1 MVENLSA
8 LIDTV
13 QKNCTIADARHA
25 RDMTMCTFLLEMR
38 EYYRWEMEIPYG
50 ARLPKEELGD
60 WLNARESLWDTVE
73 EEDFAPLPLSEI
85 GIDPFEADDINR
97 ALIPLGLVYSS
108 GLGHFRK
115 PHFVL
120 AELKRAEVREGV
132 QVLVA
137 GCEYARDLIAPPA
150 AMRDGAIFLR
160 MDAVRRL
167 LWNKYEE
174 WQWKEKDTALG
185 RAFAYYD
192 FERNIE
198 RGLDRMAEAE
208 SEAMILHE
216 IGEARAESLLGAD
229 WNEMLGQLTSRHAEL
244 LVRAVRDHL
253 AEGSEKFAVS
263 ESKKR
268 SNGRIGVEIEV
279 HAVPI
284 GCPSVSDQDRSAT
297 DCIHASRHKAPVR
310 KSEEMGQE
318 RRFIRKVDLT
328 PHAIMPA
335 DEYSSMRGGRIPGTD
350 HNLAFRIRSGGKP
363 IDVKTFRKTL
373 FQRHTGRHDR
383 LARWGL
389 LTLPRS
395 TENGSKRGNHFL
407 NRHHPNFRVGL
418 GGDRVA
424 SMLHGVKRESI
435 GEGRRAYA

>member
-1 MVENLSA
+1 MLDLSA

-50 ARLPKEELGD
+50 ARLPKDELGD

-73 EEDFAPLPLSEI
+73 EEDFAPLPLNAA
-85 GIDPFEADDINR
+85 GIDPFESDDINR
-97 ALIPLGLVYSS
+97 ALIPQGLVYSS
-108 GLGHFRK
+108 GLGRFRK

-120 AELKRAEVREGV
+120 AELKRSEMRDGV

-185 RAFAYYD
+185 RAFSHYG
-192 FERNIE
+192 FEHDIE

-216 IGEARAESLLGAD
+216 IGEARAEALLGED
-229 WNEMLGQLTSRHAEL
+229 WNAMLGQLTSRHAEL

-253 AEGSEKFAVS
+253 ADCLVALPTLLERAAFGSLHFYLANLSGLRRALFPTLPQAYETWLDSRDTAALSRVVKAA
-263 ESKKR
+263 
-268 SNGRIGVEIEV
+268 EV
-279 HAVPI
+279 HWLKAAR
-284 GCPSVSDQDRSAT
+284 QLTAT
-297 DCIHASRHKAPVR
+297 YHRDPTQGDAQINA
-310 KSEEMGQE
+310 
-318 RRFIRKVDLT
+318 
-328 PHAIMPA
+328 
-335 DEYSSMRGGRIPGTD
+335 
-350 HNLAFRIRSGGKP
+350 LA
-363 IDVKTFRKTL
+363 
-373 FQRHTGRHDR
+373 
-383 LARWGL
+383 
-389 LTLPRS
+389 
-395 TENGSKRGNHFL
+395 
-407 NRHHPNFRVGL
+407 
-418 GGDRVA
+418 GGDLA
-424 SMLHGVKRESI
+424 GLKL
-435 GEGRRAYA
+435 

>member
-50 ARLPKEELGD
+50 ARLPKDELGD

-73 EEDFAPLPLSEI
+73 EEDFAPLPLNAS
-85 GIDPFEADDINR
+85 GIDPFDADDINR

-108 GLGHFRK
+108 GLGRFRK

-120 AELKRAEVREGV
+120 AELKRAEMREGV

-150 AMRDGAIFLR
+150 AMRGGAIFLR

-185 RAFAYYD
+185 RAFAHYGC
-192 FERNIE
+192 ERDLE

-216 IGEARAESLLGAD
+216 IGEARAESLLGED
-229 WNEMLGQLTSRHAEL
+229 WNTMLGQLTSRHAEL
-244 LVRAVRDHL
+244 LARAVRDHL
-253 AEGSEKFAVS
+253 ADCLVTLPTLLEREAIGSLHFYLANLS
-263 ESKKR
+263 GLRRALFPALPQAYESWLGHR
-268 SNGRIGVEIEV
+268 DNAQLADIVAAAETHWLDVARQLTAAHRRDPAHGD
-279 HAVPI
+279 A
-284 GCPSVSDQDRSAT
+284 A
-297 DCIHASRHKAPVR
+297 IHA
-310 KSEEMGQE
+310 
-318 RRFIRKVDLT
+318 
-328 PHAIMPA
+328 
-335 DEYSSMRGGRIPGTD
+335 
-350 HNLAFRIRSGGKP
+350 LA
-363 IDVKTFRKTL
+363 
-373 FQRHTGRHDR
+373 
-383 LARWGL
+383 
-389 LTLPRS
+389 
-395 TENGSKRGNHFL
+395 
-407 NRHHPNFRVGL
+407 
-418 GGDRVA
+418 GGD
-424 SMLHGVKRESI
+424 LDGLKR
-435 GEGRRAYA
+435 

>member
-1 MVENLSA
+1 MVDNLSA

-50 ARLPKEELGD
+50 ARLPKDELGD
-60 WLNARESLWDTVE
+60 WLNARESLWDAVE
-73 EEDFAPLPLSEI
+73 EEDFAPLPLSAT

-150 AMRDGAIFLR
+150 AMRGGSIFLR

-167 LWNKYEE
+167 LWNKFEE

-185 RAFAYYD
+185 RAFAHYD

-216 IGEARAESLLGAD
+216 IGEARAESLLGEA
-229 WNEMLGQLTSRHAEL
+229 WNTMLGQLTSRHAEL
-244 LVRAVRDHL
+244 LARAVRDHL
-253 AEGSEKFAVS
+253 ADCLVTLPTLLEREAIGSLHFYLANLS
-263 ESKKR
+263 GLRRALFPALPQAYESWL
-268 SNGRIGVEIEV
+268 G
-279 HAVPI
+279 
-284 GCPSVSDQDRSAT
+284 
-297 DCIHASRHKAPVR
+297 SRDTA
-310 KSEEMGQE
+310 
-318 RRFIRKVDLT
+318 
-328 PHAIMPA
+328 
-335 DEYSSMRGGRIPGTD
+335 
-350 HNLAFRIRSGGKP
+350 
-363 IDVKTFRKTL
+363 
-373 FQRHTGRHDR
+373 R
-383 LARWGL
+383 LAELVSRAETHWL
-389 LTLPRS
+389 DAARQLTAAYHRDPAQGDAQINALA
-395 TENGSKRGNHFL
+395 
-407 NRHHPNFRVGL
+407 
-418 GGDRVA
+418 GGDLA
-424 SMLHGVKRESI
+424 GLKL
-435 GEGRRAYA
+435 

>member
-1 MVENLSA
+1 MVDLSA

-50 ARLPKEELGD
+50 ARLPKDELGD

-73 EEDFAPLPLSEI
+73 EEEFAPLPLTES

-97 ALIPLGLVYSS
+97 ALIPQGLVYSS

-185 RAFAYYD
+185 RAFAHYD
-192 FERNIE
+192 FERDIE

-216 IGEARAESLLGAD
+216 IGEARAESLLGEE
-229 WNEMLGQLTSRHAEL
+229 WNTMLGQLTSRHAEL
-244 LVRAVRDHL
+244 LARAVRDHL
-253 AEGSEKFAVS
+253 ADCLVTLPTLLEREAIGSLHFYLANLTGLRRALFPALPQAYEAWLDSRDTARLAHTVAAA
-263 ESKKR
+263 ESHWLDAAQR
-268 SNGRIGVEIEV
+268 LTSIFHRDPAHGDAQLNALAGG
-279 HAVPI
+279 
-284 GCPSVSDQDRSAT
+284 
-297 DCIHASRHKAPVR
+297 
-310 KSEEMGQE
+310 
-318 RRFIRKVDLT
+318 DLT
-328 PHAIMPA
+328 
-335 DEYSSMRGGRIPGTD
+335 S
-350 HNLAFRIRSGGKP
+350 L
-363 IDVKTFRKTL
+363 
-373 FQRHTGRHDR
+373 
-383 LARWGL
+383 
-389 LTLPRS
+389 
-395 TENGSKRGNHFL
+395 KR
-407 NRHHPNFRVGL
+407 
-418 GGDRVA
+418 
-424 SMLHGVKRESI
+424 
-435 GEGRRAYA
+435 

>member
-1 MVENLSA
+1 MLDLSA

-50 ARLPKEELGD
+50 ARLPRDELGD

-73 EEDFAPLPLSEI
+73 EEDFAPLPLSDT

-97 ALIPLGLVYSS
+97 ALIPQGLVYSS

-185 RAFAYYD
+185 RAFAYHD
-192 FERNIE
+192 FERDIE
-198 RGLDRMAEAE
+198 YGLDRMAEAE

-216 IGEARAESLLGAD
+216 IGEARAELLLGEA
-229 WNEMLGQLTSRHAEL
+229 WNDMLGQLSSRHAEL

-253 AEGSEKFAVS
+253 A
-263 ESKKR
+263 
-268 SNGRIGVEIEV
+268 
-279 HAVPI
+279 
-284 GCPSVSDQDRSAT
+284 
-297 DCIHASRHKAPVR
+297 DCLV
-310 KSEEMGQE
+310 
-318 RRFIRKVDLT
+318 
-328 PHAIMPA
+328 
-335 DEYSSMRGGRIPGTD
+335 
-350 HNLAFRIRSGGKP
+350 
-363 IDVKTFRKTL
+363 
-373 FQRHTGRHDR
+373 
-383 LARWGL
+383 
-389 LTLPRS
+389 TLPTLLER
-395 TENGSKRGNHFL
+395 EAAGSLHFYLANLSGLRRALFPALPQAYEAWLDHRDSAALAGLVNRAKTHWLDVAQRLLAACQRDPLQGDACL
-407 NRHHPNFRVGL
+407 NAL
-418 GGDRVA
+418 AGGDLA
-424 SMLHGVKRESI
+424 ELKL
-435 GEGRRAYA
+435 

>member
-1 MVENLSA
+1 MLELSA

-50 ARLPKEELGD
+50 ARLPKDELGD
-60 WLNARESLWDTVE
+60 WLNTRESLWNAVE
-73 EEDFAPLPLSEI
+73 EEDFAPLPLSAA

-97 ALIPLGLVYSS
+97 ALIPQGLVYSS

-120 AELKRAEVREGV
+120 AELKRAEVRDGV

-150 AMRDGAIFLR
+150 AMRDGTIFLR

-192 FERNIE
+192 FEHDIE

-216 IGEARAESLLGAD
+216 IGEARAETLLGED
-229 WNEMLGQLTSRHAEL
+229 WNAMLGHLKSRHAEL
-244 LVRAVRDHL
+244 LARAVRDHL
-253 AEGSEKFAVS
+253 ADCLVTLPTLLEREAIGSLHFYLANLSGLRRALFPALLQAYEAWLGS
-263 ESKKR
+263 
-268 SNGRIGVEIEV
+268 GDT
-279 HAVPI
+279 ATLA
-284 GCPSVSDQDRSAT
+284 SVVKAAEAHWLDAARHLSAT
-297 DCIHASRHKAPVR
+297 YHRD
-310 KSEEMGQE
+310 
-318 RRFIRKVDLT
+318 
-328 PHAIMPA
+328 PA
-335 DEYSSMRGGRIPGTD
+335 QGDAQL
-350 HNLAFRIRSGGKP
+350 NALA
-363 IDVKTFRKTL
+363 
-373 FQRHTGRHDR
+373 
-383 LARWGL
+383 
-389 LTLPRS
+389 
-395 TENGSKRGNHFL
+395 
-407 NRHHPNFRVGL
+407 
-418 GGDRVA
+418 GGDLAGLR
-424 SMLHGVKRESI
+424 L
-435 GEGRRAYA
+435 

>member
-1 MVENLSA
+1 MLELSA

-50 ARLPKEELGD
+50 ARLPKDELGD
-60 WLNARESLWDTVE
+60 WLNARESLWDAIE
-73 EEDFAPLPLSEI
+73 EEDFALLPLTES

-97 ALIPLGLVYSS
+97 ALIPQGLVYSS

-120 AELKRAEVREGV
+120 AELKRAEVRDGV

-185 RAFAYYD
+185 RAFAHYD
-192 FERNIE
+192 FECDIE
-198 RGLDRMAEAE
+198 HGLDRMAEAE

-216 IGEARAESLLGAD
+216 IGEARAESLLGED
-229 WNEMLGQLTSRHAEL
+229 WNAMLGRLTSRHAEL
-244 LVRAVRDHL
+244 LARAVRDHL
-253 AEGSEKFAVS
+253 ADCLVTLPTLLEREAIGSLHFYLANLSGLRRALFPALPQAYEAWLG
-263 ESKKR
+263 
-268 SNGRIGVEIEV
+268 NGDI
-279 HAVPI
+279 A
-284 GCPSVSDQDRSAT
+284 
-297 DCIHASRHKAPVR
+297 K
-310 KSEEMGQE
+310 
-318 RRFIRKVDLT
+318 
-328 PHAIMPA
+328 
-335 DEYSSMRGGRIPGTD
+335 
-350 HNLAFRIRSGGKP
+350 LAFV
-363 IDVKTFRKTL
+363 VKTAEAHWLDAARHLSASYHRDPAQGDSQLNTL
-373 FQRHTGRHDR
+373 
-383 LARWGL
+383 A
-389 LTLPRS
+389 
-395 TENGSKRGNHFL
+395 
-407 NRHHPNFRVGL
+407 
-418 GGDRVA
+418 GGDLA
-424 SMLHGVKRESI
+424 NLKL
-435 GEGRRAYA
+435 

>member
-25 RDMTMCTFLLEMR
+25 RDMTICTFLLEMR

-50 ARLPKEELGD
+50 ARLPKDELGD

-73 EEDFAPLPLSEI
+73 EESFVPLPVSG
-85 GIDPFEADDINR
+85 GIDPFDADDVNR
-97 ALIPLGLVYSS
+97 ALVPYGLVYSS

-150 AMRDGAIFLR
+150 AMRGGSIFLR

-167 LWNKYEE
+167 LWNKFEE

-185 RAFAYYD
+185 RAFAHYD

-216 IGEARAESLLGAD
+216 IGEARAESLLGEA
-229 WNEMLGQLTSRHAEL
+229 WNTMLGQLTSRHAEL
-244 LVRAVRDHL
+244 LARAVRDHL
-253 AEGSEKFAVS
+253 ADCLVTLPTLLEREAIGSLHFYLANLS
-263 ESKKR
+263 GLRRALFPALPQAYESWL
-268 SNGRIGVEIEV
+268 G
-279 HAVPI
+279 
-284 GCPSVSDQDRSAT
+284 
-297 DCIHASRHKAPVR
+297 SRDTA
-310 KSEEMGQE
+310 
-318 RRFIRKVDLT
+318 
-328 PHAIMPA
+328 
-335 DEYSSMRGGRIPGTD
+335 
-350 HNLAFRIRSGGKP
+350 
-363 IDVKTFRKTL
+363 
-373 FQRHTGRHDR
+373 R
-383 LARWGL
+383 LAELVSRAETHWL
-389 LTLPRS
+389 DAARQLTAAY
-395 TENGSKRGNHFL
+395 
-407 NRHHPNFRVGL
+407 HHDPAQGDAQINAL
-418 GGDRVA
+418 AGGDLA
-424 SMLHGVKRESI
+424 GLKL
-435 GEGRRAYA
+435 

>member
-50 ARLPKEELGD
+50 ARLPKDELGD

-73 EEDFAPLPLSEI
+73 EENFVPLPLNEA

-108 GLGHFRK
+108 GLGYFRK

-120 AELKRAEVREGV
+120 AELKRAEVREGD

-185 RAFAYYD
+185 RAFAHYD
-192 FERNIE
+192 FERDIE

-216 IGEARAESLLGAD
+216 IGEARAESLLGKD
-229 WNEMLGQLTSRHAEL
+229 WNMMLGQLTSRHAEL
-244 LVRAVRDHL
+244 LARAVRDHL
-253 AEGSEKFAVS
+253 ADCLMTLPTLLERDAIGSLHFYLANLS
-263 ESKKR
+263 GLRRALFPALPQAYESWLDNR
-268 SNGRIGVEIEV
+268 
-279 HAVPI
+279 
-284 GCPSVSDQDRSAT
+284 DT
-297 DCIHASRHKAPVR
+297 
-310 KSEEMGQE
+310 
-318 RRFIRKVDLT
+318 T
-328 PHAIMPA
+328 
-335 DEYSSMRGGRIPGTD
+335 
-350 HNLAFRIRSGGKP
+350 
-363 IDVKTFRKTL
+363 
-373 FQRHTGRHDR
+373 R
-383 LARWGL
+383 LARVVKAAEAHWL
-389 LTLPRS
+389 DTARRLTTVYHRDPVQGDAQINALA
-395 TENGSKRGNHFL
+395 
-407 NRHHPNFRVGL
+407 
-418 GGDRVA
+418 GGDLA
-424 SMLHGVKRESI
+424 GLKL
-435 GEGRRAYA
+435 

>member
-1 MVENLSA
+1 MVENLPA

-50 ARLPKEELGD
+50 ARLPKDELGD

-73 EEDFAPLPLSEI
+73 EEEFALLPLSEA
-85 GIDPFEADDINR
+85 GIDPFQADAINR

-167 LWNKYEE
+167 LWNRYEE

-185 RAFAYYD
+185 RAFAHYD
-192 FERNIE
+192 FERDIE
-198 RGLDRMAEAE
+198 RGLDCMAEAE

-216 IGEARAESLLGAD
+216 IGEARAESLLGEN
-229 WNEMLGQLTSRHAEL
+229 WNTMLGQLSSRHAEL
-244 LVRAVRDHL
+244 LARAVRDHL
-253 AEGSEKFAVS
+253 A
-263 ESKKR
+263 
-268 SNGRIGVEIEV
+268 
-279 HAVPI
+279 
-284 GCPSVSDQDRSAT
+284 
-297 DCIHASRHKAPVR
+297 DCLV
-310 KSEEMGQE
+310 
-318 RRFIRKVDLT
+318 
-328 PHAIMPA
+328 
-335 DEYSSMRGGRIPGTD
+335 
-350 HNLAFRIRSGGKP
+350 
-363 IDVKTFRKTL
+363 
-373 FQRHTGRHDR
+373 
-383 LARWGL
+383 
-389 LTLPRS
+389 TLPTLLER
-395 TENGSKRGNHFL
+395 EAVGSLHFYL
-407 NRHHPNFRVGL
+407 ANLSGLRRALFPALPQVYEHWLGSGDPACLAELVSRAEAHWLDAARQLTTTYHHDPVQ
-418 GGDRVA
+418 GDRRLNA
-424 SMLHGVKRESI
+424 LATGDLADLKL
-435 GEGRRAYA
+435 

>member
-1 MVENLSA
+1 MLDLSA

-50 ARLPKEELGD
+50 ARLPKDELGD
-60 WLNARESLWDTVE
+60 WLNARESLWDAVE
-73 EEDFAPLPLSEI
+73 EENFAPLPLTDS
-85 GIDPFEADDINR
+85 GIDPFEANDINR
-97 ALIPLGLVYSS
+97 ALIPQGLVYSS

-120 AELKRAEVREGV
+120 AELKRAEVRDGV

-185 RAFAYYD
+185 RAFAHYD
-192 FERNIE
+192 FERDIE

-216 IGEARAESLLGAD
+216 IGEARAEKLLGDD
-229 WNEMLGQLTSRHAEL
+229 WNAMLGQLSSRHAEL
-244 LVRAVRDHL
+244 LARAVRDHL
-253 AEGSEKFAVS
+253 ADCLVTLPTLLEREAIGSLHYYLANLSGLRRALFPALPQAYEAWLGSGDPAKLA
-263 ESKKR
+263 
-268 SNGRIGVEIEV
+268 
-279 HAVPI
+279 
-284 GCPSVSDQDRSAT
+284 SVVKTAEAHWLDAARHLSAT
-297 DCIHASRHKAPVR
+297 C
-310 KSEEMGQE
+310 
-318 RRFIRKVDLT
+318 
-328 PHAIMPA
+328 
-335 DEYSSMRGGRIPGTD
+335 
-350 HNLAFRIRSGGKP
+350 
-363 IDVKTFRKTL
+363 
-373 FQRHTGRHDR
+373 RHDPAR
-383 LARWGL
+383 CDAQINALA
-389 LTLPRS
+389 
-395 TENGSKRGNHFL
+395 
-407 NRHHPNFRVGL
+407 
-418 GGDRVA
+418 GGDLAGLR
-424 SMLHGVKRESI
+424 L
-435 GEGRRAYA
+435 